1 MVSFKFIARTA
12 RRFINGIMNL
22 GNLPEDA
29 RDNVIGQKL
38 LLHKYSFMQAGQ
50 RLPFRDVGFS
60 IYSQHDEDG
69 ILLYL
74 LARIGFETYR
84 SVEICA
90 GNGIECNTA
99 NLLLNHRYTGLL
111 IDGSPSNIA
120 TARAFYQSRKE
131 TMYWPP
137 DIVESWLTRDNI
149 NEVISKAG
157 YEGTIDLLSLDVDGM
172 DYWFWKE
179 LNVVSPRLVVLEYN
193 HLLGPMASLTVPY
206 SPNFVAEFSE
216 YGSDY
221 AGASL
226 RAFVNLGRQKGY
238 RFVGTNTIGTNAFFV
253 RNDIPSELVPEAAI
267 EDAFKHPRAKF
278 GMTVRYE
285 KIKHKAWVDAE

>member
-1 MVSFKFIARTA
+1 MTLLKLSMSTA
-12 RRFINGIMNL
+12 RRFVHNFMSLTNL
-22 GNLPEDA
+22 SEQV
-29 RDNVIGQKL
+29 RDNVVGQKL
-38 LLHKYSFMQAGQ
+38 LLQQYSAIQAGQ
-50 RLPFRDVGFS
+50 WLPFRDVGFG

-74 LARIGFETYR
+74 LARIGMETYR

-99 NLLLNHRYTGLL
+99 NLLLNHKYTGLL

-120 TARAFYQSRKE
+120 IAREFYRSRRE
-131 TMYWPP
+131 TMHWPP
-137 DIVESWLTRDNI
+137 DIVEVWLTRENL
-149 NEVISKAG
+149 NEIVSKAG
-157 YEGTIDLLSLDVDGM
+157 YKGTIDVLSLDVDGM

-179 LNVVSPRLVVLEYN
+179 LIVVCPRVVVLEYN
-193 HLLGPMASLTVPY
+193 HLLGPNVSLTVPY
-206 SPNFVAEFSE
+206 SPGFMAEFSE

-226 RAFVNLGRQKGY
+226 KAFVNLGRRKGY
-238 RFVGTNTIGTNAFFV
+238 RFIGTNTIGTNAFFV
-253 RNDIPSELVPEAAI
+253 RDDIACELVPEAAM

-285 KIKHKAWVDAE
+285 KIKNKTWVEVE

>member
-1 MVSFKFIARTA
+1 MDFGKVTA
-12 RRFINGIMNL
+12 H
-22 GNLPEDA
+22 A
-29 RDNVIGQKL
+29 RDNVVGQKL

-74 LARIGFETYR
+74 LARIGFETHR

-99 NLLLNHRYTGLL
+99 NLLLNHRCTGLL